1 MRFFIILMLFIG
13 SVLKIEAMSPEDQ
26 NLVAVSIYKRAY
38 EIGLV
43 SKRAMNH
50 VLNMPRWST
59 SIPPVFDKDISAIPQ
74 DNQVRINL
82 NRLFMNA
89 IINSWLER
97 VNQGKF
103 CNQYTTFLLENRVS
117 EYDINA
123 LHEVLNP
130 IARKDVK
137 FGDVMSHIMRSGSIQ
152 VFHEII
158 KEDLKLQG
166 LEKTFYTISSKNF
179 GRIFWISRLYSEKDT
194 TISEFQWK
202 IKYLSDKRQR
212 EKIVEEKW
220 LLNLYGDAIRRG
232 IIPLGEWKQAV
243 ERKEKIE
250 INPMRIIMSAM
261 IQMVIFGSDVYE
273 FLRTYGIHPLNIFR
287 MEPIVRSFCNSKTNV
302 IGISNNEMKTS
313 EIIIPNVN
321 SLRYVGDI
329 ISGDLAKIGVKEGS
343 YFVPREDLGF
353 NS

>member
-103 CNQYTTFLLENRVS
+103 CNQYTTFLLENRIS

-130 IARKDVK
+130 IARKDIK
-137 FGDVMSHIMRSGSIQ
+137 FGDVISHIMRSGSIQ

-166 LEKTFYTISSKNF
+166 LEKTFYNISSKNF

-194 TISEFQWK
+194 TISEYQWK
-202 IKYLSDKRQR
+202 MKYLSDKSQR
-212 EKIVEEKW
+212 EKIVEGKW
-220 LLNLYGDAIRRG
+220 LLNLYSDAVRRG
-232 IIPLGEWKQAV
+232 VIPLEEWRQVV
-243 ERKEKIE
+243 ESKESVE

-261 IQMVIFGSDVYE
+261 IQMIVFGSDLYE
-273 FLRTYGIHPLNIFR
+273 FLRKYGIQPLNIFR
-287 MEPIVRSFCNSKTNV
+287 MEPIVRSFCDPKTKV
-302 IGISNNEMKTS
+302 VGVNNQMKTS
-313 EIIIPNVN
+313 EIIIPNIN
-321 SLRYVGDI
+321 GLRYISEI

-343 YFVPREDLGF
+343 YFVPRKDLGL